1 MPSVVD
7 VAPIAAVLRNASLGP
22 PLAHGAVTVV
32 PLLGGAGLEPDWLT
46 LAESGEAVAI
56 AEVGNAGSVPE
67 LTVTSTADRP
77 VLLLDGEELVGAK
90 QNRVLNTT
98 VLVGPRARLTIPVS
112 CVEAGR
118 WSARGGRLAH
128 GGATLYAS
136 VRASKAAQVSE
147 SLRRGTGHRSDQGQ
161 VWDELAEHADR
172 HRVASPTGA
181 MHDVYEQHAGDL
193 EAARRALGAQP
204 GQVGAVVYLGRG
216 PRRSAAWLG
225 LDVLA
230 SPRLFARAWPHL
242 CTGYAAEGVGEKPGG
257 APAPGPAAVLERV
270 LRARVEE
277 APAVGLGRELRL
289 RGPSLHGAALLVDDT
304 LAHLMAFPATARRQ
318 KGPRREG

>member
-7 VAPIAAVLRNASLGP
+7 VAPIAAVLQGAALGS
-22 PLAHGAVTVV
+22 PLVHGAVTVF
-32 PLLGGAGLEPDWLT
+32 PLLGEAGLDPDWLT
-46 LAESGEAVAI
+46 LAESGDAVAI
-56 AEVGNAGSVPE
+56 TEVSNAGSVPE

-77 VLLLDGEELVGAK
+77 VLLLDGEEVVGAK

-98 VLVGPRARLTIPVS
+98 VLVGRRAHLTIPVS

-136 VRASKAAQVSE
+136 VRASKAAQVTE
-147 SLRRGTGHRSDQGQ
+147 SLRRGTGHRSDQGE
-161 VWDELAEHADR
+161 VWSDLAARADR
-172 HRVASPTGA
+172 HRVASPTAA
-181 MHDVYEQHAGDL
+181 MHDVYEHHARDL
-193 EAARRALGAQP
+193 DEARRALAAQP
-204 GQVGAVVYLGRG
+204 GQMGALVYLGRG
-216 PRRSAAWLG
+216 PHRPAAWLG

-230 SPRLFARAWPHL
+230 APGLFARVWPHL
-242 CTGYAAEGVGEKPGG
+242 CTGYAAEGLGEKPGG
-257 APAPGPAAVLERV
+257 TLAPAPARVLERV

-289 RGPSLHGAALLVDDT
+289 RGASVQGAALLVEDT
-304 LAHLMAFPATARRQ
+304 LAHLMAFPAAA
-318 KGPRREG
+318 